1 MTASPTYSHLVITGG
16 SSGIGQAILEYF
28 LEHFPDADAINLSR
42 STPHLA
48 QHSDRLHS
56 ISVDLTSTEARARAV
71 TEVSQRLREH
81 SSCGPVLLIN
91 NSGIGRHDRFQ
102 DIERDQ
108 HLQTIDLNIGATVD
122 LTLQLL
128 PALLE
133 LGGTIVSVSSTSSFQ
148 PTPYMSTYGGTKAFL
163 LHWTLALGED
173 LRGTKVTTLALCPG
187 ATATPFIPQ
196 AGFEKPVRS
205 FWGVQGVDHVV
216 NALFTGLKAGKKVVV
231 PGMRNRL
238 IAGISK
244 TAPIQISTR
253 VAAWLMNW
261 AKRPSS
267 SHEARN

>member
-1 MTASPTYSHLVITGG
+1 MTAPLTYTHLVITGG
-16 SSGIGQAILEYF
+16 SSGIGKAILEYF
-28 LEHFPDADAINLSR
+28 LEHFPEAEAINLSR
-42 STPHLA
+42 NEPHLA
-48 QHSDRLHS
+48 QYADRLHS
-56 ISVDLTSTEARARAV
+56 ISVDLSSINERALAV

-81 SSCGPVLLIN
+81 SSCGPILLIN
-91 NSGIGRHDRFQ
+91 NSGMGRHDRVQ
-102 DIERDQ
+102 DIEHNQ

-128 PALLE
+128 PLLLE
-133 LGGTIVSVSSTSSFQ
+133 KSGTIVNVSSTSSFQ

-205 FWGVQGVDHVV
+205 FWGVQEVHHVV
-216 NALFTGLKAGKKVVV
+216 DALFHGLKAGKKVVV
-231 PGMRNRL
+231 PGIRNRL
-238 IAGISK
+238 IAGLSK
-244 TAPIQISTR
+244 TAPILVSTR

-261 AKRPSS
+261 AKRPTNER
-267 SHEARN
+267 HTQ